1 MRKASF
7 FTCFFS
13 FIEKKENITSNKHN
27 DLDWI
32 KRQKNLN
39 SSLRSDFFFTKRLLY
54 RFWWIHIKDLSS
66 D

>member
-7 FTCFFS
+7 LLVFFS
-13 FIEKKENITSNKHN
+13 FIEMKENITRNKHN
-27 DLDWI
+27 DLDLI
-32 KRQKNLN
+32 EGQKNLN
-39 SSLRSDFFFTKRLLY
+39 SSLRSDFFFIKRLLY